1 VVPFMNCEGAG
12 TAGLILTLGA
22 YLNLREERPM
32 KRLVIPAALL
42 ALAAP
47 ALAQSGFFIVQD
59 TTTKKCTIVNERPT
73 TTTMTVVSPA
83 GTTYTTRAEAEAGMK
98 TVKVC
103 ESN

>member
-1 VVPFMNCEGAG
+1 MKKI
-12 TAGLILTLGA
+12 LIPVA
-22 YLNLREERPM
+22 
-32 KRLVIPAALL
+32 LV
-42 ALAAP
+42 ALATP

-59 TTTKKCTIVNERPT
+59 SSTKKCTIVSERPT
-73 TTTMTVVSPA
+73 TTTTTVVNPA

>member
-1 VVPFMNCEGAG
+1 
-12 TAGLILTLGA
+12 
-22 YLNLREERPM
+22 M
-32 KRLVIPAALL
+32 KRLIMAAAIV

-47 ALAQSGFFIVQD
+47 ALAQSSFYIVQD
-59 TTTKKCTIVNERPT
+59 TATKKCTIVNERPT

-83 GTTYTTRAEAEAGMK
+83 GTTYTTRTEAEAGMK